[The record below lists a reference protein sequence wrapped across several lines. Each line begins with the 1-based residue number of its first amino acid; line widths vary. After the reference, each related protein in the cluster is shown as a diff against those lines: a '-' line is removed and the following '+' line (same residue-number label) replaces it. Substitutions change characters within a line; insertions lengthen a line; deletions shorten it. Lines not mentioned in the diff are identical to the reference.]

1 MPKILGVGGSPRKK
15 GNSDIMLLKIL
26 EGAEEAGA
34 ETEAVFL
41 RDYKFDSCTGCE
53 KCQTA
58 KACTELQDGMQLLY
72 PKITESKGLVLAS
85 PSHNYNVSALMKAF
99 IDRMYQFI
107 DFTDDHPRNYSS
119 RLANQGRKAALAA
132 VCEQYYD
139 EGMGFTV
146 NGMRLPLEAL
156 GYEIVGVVTADL
168 VFHRGKVA
176 KNSEV
181 MTAAYDL
188 GQKLA
193 ENLE

>member
-1 MPKILGVGGSPRKK
+1 MSKILGEGGSPRRK
-15 GNSDIMLLKIL
+15 GNSDVMLYKIL

-72 PKITESKGLVLAS
+72 PKITYCKGLVLVS

-107 DFTDDHPRNYSS
+107 DFTDDHPRQFSS
-119 RLANQGRKAALAA
+119 RLAGQGRKAVLAA

-146 NGMRLPLEAL
+146 DGMRLPLEAL
-156 GYEIVGVVTADL
+156 GYGIAGVVTAEL

-176 KNSEV
+176 KNSQI
-181 MTAAYDL
+181 MTNAYEL
-188 GQKLA
+188 GKKLA
-193 ENLE
+193 RSLE